1 MRIGLIGGI
10 GPAATEFYYRNL
22 VRSFAGAGQKLELTI
37 VHADVNQLVANIAAD
52 ARAEQAGIYQDF
64 TRSLQTGGADVVAI
78 SSIAGHFCLPEFALQ
93 SPLPVVSILPALEA
107 EFRVRNISRIG
118 LLGSRVTMESRL
130 FGGISGA
137 EVIIPD
143 GEQLDL
149 VHEDYMDMAVSG
161 SVSGQQ
167 RERLFAVGRN
177 LCAKQGAE
185 AVLLGGTD
193 LFLAFAGEECGFEV
207 IDGALVHI
215 ADLLR
220 RSIEFDAT

>member
-22 VRSFAGAGQKLELTI
+22 IRSFAAAGHELELTI
-37 VHADVNQLVANIAAD
+37 VHADVGQLVANIGAN
-52 ARAEQAGIYQDF
+52 ARAEQARVYLDF
-64 TRSLQTGGADVVAI
+64 TRSLQAGGADAVVI
-78 SSIAGHFCLPEFALQ
+78 SSIAGHFCLSEFELL
-93 SPLPVVSILPALEA
+93 SPLPVISILPALEA
-107 EFRVRNISRIG
+107 EFRARNILRIG
-118 LLGSRVTMESRL
+118 LLESRL
-130 FGGISGA
+130 FGGINGA
-137 EVIIPD
+137 EVIIPE

-161 SVSGQQ
+161 SVTERQ

-177 LCAKQGAE
+177 LCAGQGAE

-220 RSIEFDAT
+220 RSIEFDAR